1 MSLSS
6 GDEFAG
12 YTVERLLG
20 SGGMGEVYLVR
31 HPRLP
36 RYEALKIL
44 PSTVTGDPAYRERFN
59 READIAGELWHP
71 HIVGLHDRGESD
83 GRLWI
88 AMDYVDGTDA
98 AAELRQHPSG
108 MPAPR
113 VVDIVTA
120 IAEAL
125 DYAHQRGLL
134 HRDVKP
140 ANILLSSGT
149 GGGTADGRRILLS
162 DFGIAKLADD
172 ISGLT
177 ETNMAVGTTAYAAP
191 EQLMG
196 HPMDGRADQYA
207 LAASAFHLFTGRK
220 PFPQTN
226 PAAVIGSHLTAAPP
240 ALSELRPDLAHLDW
254 VIAKGMA
261 KNPDDRFPS
270 CADFAHALRQGVV
283 GVYPT
288 AAPIQGLA
296 PGPVQPVGRGG
307 AARILVPLALA
318 VFLVAATVFTV
329 SQFLRTPPPA
339 PPAPA
344 PSTASPEWQPYIDFA
359 KEFAL
364 SLMSISADSADSDVQ
379 RILDQSTGGF
389 HDDFAQQR
397 ADFVKITQDSAVTTT
412 ATVSAAGL
420 DSLDGDQAQVLVAAT
435 SKVTNNAGAEQAP
448 KNWRLAITVVEV
460 DGAYK
465 ASNVEFVP

>member
-1 MSLSS
+1 MSLSN
-6 GDEFAG
+6 GDVFAG

-20 SGGMGEVYLVR
+20 SGGMGEVYLVQ

-44 PSTVTGDPAYRERFN
+44 PSNVTGDPAYRERFN

-71 HIVGLHDRGESD
+71 HIVGLHDRGEAD

-108 MPAPR
+108 MPAPL
-113 VVDIVTA
+113 VVDIVTG

-140 ANILLSSGT
+140 ANILLSNGT
-149 GGGTADGRRILLS
+149 GGGTGDSRRILLS

-226 PAAVIGSHLTAAPP
+226 PAAVIGSHLTAPPP

-254 VIAKGMA
+254 AIAKAMA

-270 CADFAHALRQGVV
+270 CAAFSHALRHGFA
-283 GVYPT
+283 GAYP
-288 AAPIQGLA
+288 APA
-296 PGPVQPVGRGG
+296 PVQPATRGG
-307 AARILVPLALA
+307 TARILVPLALA
-318 VFLVAATVFTV
+318 VLLVAATVFTV

-339 PPAPA
+339 PPTPA
-344 PSTASPEWQPYIDFA
+344 PSTASPEWQPFVDFA
-359 KEFAL
+359 EEFAL

-397 ADFVKITQDSAVTTT
+397 AEFVKITQDSAVTTT
-412 ATVSAAGL
+412 ATVGAAGL

-435 SKVTNNAGAEQAP
+435 SKVTNNAGADQAP
-448 KNWRLAITVVEV
+448 KTWRLAITVVDV